1 MNNETSMVWIIVFI
15 TLYSVFLTILSIHLM
30 IKLDEINYE
39 LEQYRQ
45 AERVWNTEV
54 YRNPKIYEDDE

>member
-1 MNNETSMVWIIVFI
+1 MVWIIVFI

-54 YRNPKIYEDDE
+54 YRDPKIYEDGGYNE